1 MKLDLIRLADYESRV
16 NIIKGS
22 GKSLFQK
29 VKLINIEI
37 KNLHTDIFKRRK
49 GNDQGQC
56 ESRSKDGTGSL

>member
-1 MKLDLIRLADYESRV
+1 MRLDLIRLADYESRV

-49 GNDQGQC
+49 SNDQGKC
-56 ESRSKDGTGSL
+56 ESRAKDGTGSL